1 MERSVIKTSKPMSG
15 DRARPRR
22 GVSSIEV
29 LVAFTLLAGI
39 MTISTSLLVKQGR
52 MLQAQRE
59 YRLALD
65 ELSNQMERLTV
76 LPEDALREAVDS
88 LKPSSTIAERL
99 SGVQLRGELQP
110 AEIGQRVT
118 LRIWWDEPQRS
129 AAPLRLT
136 AWVLPRTATDE
147 RPTAGDD
154 PS

>member
-1 MERSVIKTSKPMSG
+1 
-15 DRARPRR
+15 
-22 GVSSIEV
+22 V

-76 LPEDALREAVDS
+76 LPDDALREAVDS
-88 LKPSSTIAERL
+88 LKPSSAIAERL
-99 SGVQLRGELQP
+99 SGVQLRGEVQP
-110 AEIGQRVT
+110 AEVGQRVT

-129 AAPLRLT
+129 EAPLRLA
-136 AWVLPRTATDE
+136 AWVVPPKQDDQ
-147 RPTAGDD
+147 RPAVGGD